1 MNAWTTNRAA
11 KKTALAEFEK
21 EAKVYSEHVAQ
32 SVLALMAYIMYS
44 KWKCTPET
52 CRKRVQDITDMLNAP
67 QVFGRDI
74 NDTDYINWC
83 KDILN
88 LDIKKE
94 VKLKVKVEFI

>member
-11 KKTALAEFEK
+11 KKAAVSEYEK
-21 EAKVYSEHVAQ
+21 NAKEHAEHVAQ

-67 QVFGRDI
+67 QVFGQA
-74 NDTDYINWC
+74 
-83 KDILN
+83 ILYKFSEREGARLWSMITLN
-88 LDIKKE
+88 
-94 VKLKVKVEFI
+94 KVVSVIWSI